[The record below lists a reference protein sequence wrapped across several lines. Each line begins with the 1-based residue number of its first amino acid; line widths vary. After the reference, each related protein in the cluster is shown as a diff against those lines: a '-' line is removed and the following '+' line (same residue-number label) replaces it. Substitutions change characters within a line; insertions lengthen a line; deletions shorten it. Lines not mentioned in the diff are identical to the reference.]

1 MVVNKKAA
9 AVIIAIIVVSGLG
22 WMGFRLANESKGSV
36 PQSTTQQ
43 STAEPNDSFST
54 KPIPSVVDGII
65 EEDIQSIRILEGPM
79 YDYTANETPFFSKP
93 DVRVMFFPKTMMPLT
108 QEVLSQ
114 LPNRIK
120 IISKNIKKE
129 VRFLVDPI
137 KSGDSNVVPL
147 SLQLFDAPKED
158 LLIHFV
164 SIDGK
169 QEKIVTLFYTEPFN
183 YTVTS
188 EDDPE
193 IESYASYLEQGM
205 NIVRRLQPGKLY
217 KYRFQFTH
225 DVNRESVQQKLTD
238 YLKNNAF
245 QGVRLDWE
253 NDRSFNLILDFR
265 QETNEPLVGLNFN
278 GVRNLA
284 GYTLSTGKNYR
295 FQPSPAQALY
305 RINLSTSKKDSLF
318 ASSVH
323 YNEIDVSPN
332 GKYGLAAEVGDN
344 EMHLIYAYSAID
356 LNGKILKSFGMD
368 EIHLAKWSQNGNALI
383 YLQKNNVM
391 HYDLPSGKTNVIWAA
406 PNQEK
411 NARIVSLDNDPTSDT
426 TVIGWGTHDDDGRFT
441 YDLYVLSGYSDNQPR
456 KIQSVGSFSCYEGP
470 CYAPG
475 YRIIKKD
482 EMYYEV
488 YNDQENNPKWV
499 AYKVD
504 LVNGEKK
511 KVDLKHQIRDDN
523 DKRIFELSNG
533 NSLWVQK
540 QPTDEKEQWI
550 RFDPF
555 TGKQTSL
562 METSLGLFK
571 EWMSLYEIGEDNYLI
586 HLPDQNW
593 KVIDT
598 RNNKVSEYVLIPKE
612 VKQVHKIGTQLYF
625 FSNEES

>member
-9 AVIIAIIVVSGLG
+9 AVIIAIIMVSGLG
-22 WMGFRLANESKGSV
+22 WIGFRLANESKGSV
-36 PQSTTQQ
+36 SQGTTQQ
-43 STAEPNDSFST
+43 STAEPNDSFSM

-65 EEDIQSIRILEGPM
+65 EEDIQSIRIFEGSM
-79 YDYTANETPFFSKP
+79 SDYTAKETPFFSKP
-93 DVRVMFFPKTMMPLT
+93 DVGIMFFPKTMMPLT
-108 QEVLSQ
+108 PEVISE

-129 VRFLVDPI
+129 VRFSVDPI

-147 SLQLFDAPKED
+147 LLQLIDAPKED

-164 SIDGK
+164 SMDGQK
-169 QEKIVTLFYTEPFN
+169 EKIVTLFYTEPFN

-193 IESYASYLEQGM
+193 IAKYDAYLEQGM
-205 NIVRRLQPGKLY
+205 NTVRHLQPGKLY

-225 DVNRESVQQKLTD
+225 DVNRESVQHKLTE

-245 QGVRLDWE
+245 QGVSLDWE
-253 NDRSFNLILDFR
+253 NDRSFILSIDFR
-265 QETNEPLVGLNFN
+265 HEANAAPVGLSFN
-278 GVRNLA
+278 GVRNTA
-284 GYTLSTGKNYR
+284 GYTLSTGKQHR
-295 FQPSPAQALY
+295 FQPAPAQALY
-305 RINLSTSKKDSLF
+305 RINLATSKKDSLF
-318 ASSVH
+318 ASSIH

-344 EMHLIYAYSAID
+344 EMHSIYAYSVID

-368 EIHLAKWSQNGNALI
+368 EIRLAKWSPNGNALI

-391 HYDLPSGKTNVIWAA
+391 LYDLPSGNTKVTWAA

-411 NARIVSLDNDPTSDT
+411 NARIVSLDNDPTSET
-426 TVIGWGTHDDDGRFT
+426 TVIGWGKHDDNGRFT
-441 YDLYVLSGYSDNQPR
+441 YDLYVLSDYSDSQPR
-456 KIQSVGSFSCYEGP
+456 KIQSAGSFSCYEGP
-470 CYAPG
+470 CIAPG
-475 YRIIKKD
+475 YRIVKKD

-488 YNDQENNPKWV
+488 YGDQENTPKWS
-499 AYKVD
+499 AYKID
-504 LVNGEKK
+504 LASGEKK
-511 KVDLKHQIRDDN
+511 EEDLKHLISDDDN
-523 DKRIFELSNG
+523 KRIFELSNG
-533 NSLWVQK
+533 KSLWIQK
-540 QPTDEKEQWI
+540 LPVNGKEQWI
-550 RFDPF
+550 RSDPF
-555 TGKQTSL
+555 TGKQTPL

-571 EWMSLYEIGEDNYLI
+571 EWMSLYEIGEDKYLI

-593 KVIDT
+593 KIIDT

-612 VKQVHKIGTQLYF
+612 VNQVHKLGTQLYF